1 MAIDL
6 KKMKQKLADL
16 NNKGG
21 SKTDFW
27 SPKEGSSYTIRLLP
41 DNEGDPFKSAW
52 FHYKIGGKTILCP
65 KKNFGE
71 ECAICAFASKLYSEK
86 TPESTKAAK
95 EFSAKQRFFSA
106 VIVRGEEKDG
116 VKIWGYGKMAHTDMI
131 GLVVNPEYGDI
142 TDVENGTDLMISIS
156 KNAGQSF
163 PTTKITPSRR
173 TTPVLKEVSEVD
185 ALLESIPEFDSLHKR
200 CSSADA
206 QAALDAH
213 LTGDSSDEEAE
224 DLSSE
229 KTLGSSVAS
238 AAPAKKGAA
247 PAKKRSNDPVEDA
260 FADLMDG

>member
-41 DNEGDPFKSAW
+41 DTEGDPFKSAW
-52 FHYKIGGKTILCP
+52 FHYKIGGKSFLCP

-71 ECAICAFASKLYSEK
+71 ECAVCAFASKLYSEK

-95 EFSAKQRFFSA
+95 DFTAKQRFFSSI
-106 VIVRGEEKDG
+106 VVRGEEKDG
-116 VKIWGYGKMAHTDMI
+116 VKVWGYGKIAHTDMI

-142 TDVENGTDLMISIS
+142 TDVENGTDLLISIS

-173 TTPVLKEVSEVD
+173 TSPLLKESEEVD
-185 ALLESIPEFDSLHKR
+185 TLLESIPDFDTLHKR
-200 CSSADA
+200 ASSADA
-206 QAALDAH
+206 QAALDQH
-213 LTGDSSDEEAE
+213 LAGDSTDEEAE

-229 KTLGSSVAS
+229 KTLGSSVA
-238 AAPAKKGAA
+238 AAPAKKPTAV
-247 PAKKRSNDPVEDA
+247 AKKRSNDPVEDA
-260 FADLMDG
+260 FADLMAD